1 MGTLLE
7 GRDLLFTLVLKVG
20 WAAALAA
27 LLVRFR
33 SFRKLVFTENR
44 DSDQKVMLLLFLVP
58 PLAIGV
64 MLRLVAGYRFFDLTL
79 EGSFLMGLIGGRI
92 VGLLGGSLISLLP
105 FGFHEWLSAPMAAL
119 VGLLAGVI
127 REAMPEKEDVWHFGP
142 FLFLNI
148 PEWLVETR
156 ARTQRE
162 LGDAAAVCLRRVR
175 GRPDRRW
182 PTAFLS
188 RWLFSIHHDK
198 LGLLALVVL
207 SSVMCVAIAVKIWN
221 NTRIEMNLEQNQQH
235 LLKARMDALTSQINP
250 HFLFNT
256 LNTVSSLIRFD
267 PDMARGVVLKLSNI
281 LRRLLRKHETF
292 VPLREELDFI
302 DDYLDIEVIRFGRDK
317 LQIFKEIDEE
327 TLDAFV
333 PSMLLQP
340 MIENAIK
347 HGLAPR
353 LAGGQIHIR
362 TRRRDGRL
370 AIEIDDN
377 GMGMSARA
385 AAGGVRRRHRDQ
397 QRPRAFAASL
407 RRPVR
412 NGYSQP
418 RRRRHADPHRDSR
431 ACHRWNL
438 PLVQAH
444 EWRRTAARRLSSQFA
459 AKRRFA
465 PRRNFGGSGDE
476 LVRNLESGDRGT
488 ARQQGARRADDAGR
502 CDRQRVHRAGGDRR
516 AHRQEVR
523 PAPDRSRGIEH
534 RFCRR
539 WRNRAPR
546 RLSPSATRF
555 RWATSTPCGEKSRRP
570 FGSRAPTIFRC
581 PLWLTEEAGP

>member
-58 PLAIGV
+58 PLAIGA

-105 FGFHEWLSAPMAAL
+105 FGFHEWLAAPMAAL

-127 REAMPEKEDVWHFGP
+127 RQAMPEKEDVWHFGP

-148 PEWLVETR
+148 PQWLVRRIRRRKGGWVMLPLFGLAAFEAGLLALAR
-156 ARTQRE
+156 A
-162 LGDAAAVCLRRVR
+162 V
-175 GRPDRRW
+175 P
-182 PTAFLS
+182 S
-188 RWLFSIHHDK
+188 RWIFSIHTSNWGY
-198 LGLLALVVL
+198 LSLVVL

-281 LRRLLRKHETF
+281 LRRLLRQHQTF
-292 VPLREELDFI
+292 VPLRDELQFI

-317 LQIFKEIDEE
+317 LQIFKDIQGD

-353 LAGGQIHIR
+353 LAGGQIHVR
-362 TRRRDGRL
+362 TRLRDGRL

-377 GMGMSARA
+377 GMGMSPERLLEVYGGGIGISNVHERLRLLYGDQFEMDIRSKEGEGTQIRIEIPELA
-385 AAGGVRRRHRDQ
+385 AAES
-397 QRPRAFAASL
+397 AA
-407 RRPVR
+407 
-412 NGYSQP
+412 
-418 RRRRHADPHRDSR
+418 
-431 ACHRWNL
+431 
-438 PLVQAH
+438 
-444 EWRRTAARRLSSQFA
+444 T
-459 AKRRFA
+459 
-465 PRRNFGGSGDE
+465 
-476 LVRNLESGDRGT
+476 
-488 ARQQGARRADDAGR
+488 
-502 CDRQRVHRAGGDRR
+502 
-516 AHRQEVR
+516 
-523 PAPDRSRGIEH
+523 
-534 RFCRR
+534 
-539 WRNRAPR
+539 
-546 RLSPSATRF
+546 
-555 RWATSTPCGEKSRRP
+555 
-570 FGSRAPTIFRC
+570 
-581 PLWLTEEAGP
+581 